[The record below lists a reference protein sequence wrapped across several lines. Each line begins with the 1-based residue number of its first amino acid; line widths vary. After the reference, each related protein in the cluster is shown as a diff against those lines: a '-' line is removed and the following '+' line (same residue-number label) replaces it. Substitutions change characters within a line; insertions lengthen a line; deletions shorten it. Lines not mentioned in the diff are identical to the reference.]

1 MAVHM
6 FRVLAHD
13 PPDVSESEVQ
23 RGVQTWVS
31 NNTPWTANPVPH
43 EVNLVDDPLS
53 DAPLHYRGDFRFED
67 TDDADA
73 LRKEIA
79 QTLTHYCDWWRVGY
93 HRCSHDEDN
102 AESCSWDEQY
112 ESGTVP
118 SEMPTNT
125 N

>member
-1 MAVHM
+1 
-6 FRVLAHD
+6 
-13 PPDVSESEVQ
+13 
-23 RGVQTWVS
+23 
-31 NNTPWTANPVPH
+31 VPH

-102 AESCSWDEQY
+102 AESCSVGQIILMARSRTFVFTIGPY
-112 ESGTVP
+112 HSQKLRRYRKNFKRRRTSLRP
-118 SEMPTNT
+118 FRKTT
-125 N
+125 